1 MMLIRILFGIHNAQS
16 TDTNLLEIG
25 IRANA
30 RIASQ
35 LSVSVCIDDA
45 NARLRTRFARVDFI
59 CPCPCPFN
67 TQRIADEPN
76 RLTQMRV

>member
-1 MMLIRILFGIHNAQS
+1 MMLIRILFGIHNAS
-16 TDTNLLEIG
+16 AALHRADTRIG

-59 CPCPCPFN
+59 CPCPSN
-67 TQRIADEPN
+67 TQRIADEPS